1 MAEVKKQI
9 WILDDDES
17 VCRALRCLLIT
28 YGFEVNAYLSA
39 GKFFK
44 AVPPG
49 SSGCLILDLHMPVV
63 DGWEVLKQLAKAG
76 FKLPVIVI
84 SADKNDGLK
93 ELALRSG
100 AAGFFQKPVNG
111 SELVELINLKL
122 MGKWRKQ

>member
-28 YGFEVNAYLSA
+28 YGFEVSTFLTAA
-39 GKFFK
+39 KFFK
-44 AVPPG
+44 AVLPG
-49 SSGCLILDLHMPVV
+49 ARGCLILDLHMPVM
-63 DGWEVLKQLAKAG
+63 DGWEVMKQLVKED

-93 ELALRSG
+93 ELTLKSG

-111 SELVELINLKL
+111 RELVDLIN
-122 MGKWRKQ
+122 RKRS